1 MMLKVIRVSAMLL
14 VFVGSACA
22 GEILMPPAPQIPP
35 SMYVVE
41 GPSAVDESSV
51 EITDT
56 TAQIVL
62 TLLVSLLP

>member
-1 MMLKVIRVSAMLL
+1 MLKVIRVSAMLL

-22 GEILMPPAPQIPP
+22 GETLMPPAPQTPP
-35 SMYVVE
+35 RVYTVE
-41 GPSAVDESSV
+41 GPSAVDENNV

-56 TAQIVL
+56 TVQIVL